1 MNYHSLMS
9 NDSYT
14 DSPGGRGRGS
24 RGRNSRRKERTR
36 ADMLAAARKVFAE
49 RGYHEA
55 SIAEITST
63 ADVGVGTFY
72 LHFRDKDEIFTT
84 LIEEGLQEIR
94 EQVGKHVLEQPDE
107 RRLSALIRL
116 TFHYAYAQRDL
127 FRIALTGER
136 RLTRGKFRAQDA
148 LIDGLTQI
156 FEAASQQ
163 GYLAEYDIS
172 LLARF
177 VTGIVM
183 QGIAWWF
190 EHDEPEPEVMTE
202 QVMLLL
208 KQGLPVR
215 LLAEDNRSL

>member
-1 MNYHSLMS
+1 
-9 NDSYT
+9 
-14 DSPGGRGRGS
+14 
-24 RGRNSRRKERTR
+24 
-36 ADMLAAARKVFAE
+36 MLVAARKVFAE

-55 SIAEITST
+55 SIAEITAT

-72 LHFRDKDEIFTT
+72 LHFRDKDEIFNT
-84 LIEEGLQEIR
+84 LIEEGLKEIR
-94 EQVGKHVLEQPDE
+94 EQVGSHMRKLPDE
-107 RRLSALIRL
+107 QQLGALLRL
-116 TFHYAYAQRDL
+116 TFRYAYAQRDL

-136 RLTRGKFRAQDA
+136 QLPGKFRAQNA

-183 QGIAWWF
+183 HGIAWWF

-208 KQGLPVR
+208 KQGLPARFLV
-215 LLAEDNRSL
+215 ENQQ

>member
-1 MNYHSLMS
+1 MR
-9 NDSYT
+9 NDSHPQENQAR
-14 DSPGGRGRGS
+14 SSHGRG
-24 RGRNSRRKERTR
+24 SRRKERTR

-49 RGYHEA
+49 RGYHET
-55 SIAEITST
+55 SIAEITRT

-84 LIEEGLQEIR
+84 LIEEGLNEIR
-94 EQVGKHVLEQPDE
+94 EQVGSHMRGLPEEQ
-107 RRLSALIRL
+107 RLSALIRL

-127 FRIALTGER
+127 FRIALTSER
-136 RLTRGKFRAQDA
+136 RLPGKFRAQDA
-148 LIDGLTQI
+148 LTDGLTQI
-156 FEAASQQ
+156 FEEASQQ

-208 KQGLPVR
+208 KHLQYPETGPK
-215 LLAEDNRSL
+215 

>member
-1 MNYHSLMS
+1 MK

-14 DSPGGRGRGS
+14 DSHGGREHGS
-24 RGRNSRRKERTR
+24 RGRGSRRKERTR
-36 ADMLAAARKVFAE
+36 ADVLAAARKVFAE

-84 LIEEGLQEIR
+84 LIEEGLNEIR
-94 EQVGKHVLEQPDE
+94 AQVGSHMRGLPDE
-107 RRLSALIRL
+107 QRLSALIRL

-136 RLTRGKFRAQDA
+136 RLPGKFRAQDA

-156 FEAASQQ
+156 FEEASQQ

-190 EHDEPEPEVMTE
+190 EHDEPQPEMMTE

-208 KQGLPVR
+208 KQGLPARFLV
-215 LLAEDNRSL
+215 EDKR

>member
-1 MNYHSLMS
+1 MKS
-9 NDSYT
+9 DSHI
-14 DSPGGRGRGS
+14 DASSGGRGS
-24 RGRNSRRKERTR
+24 RGRSSRRRERTR
-36 ADMLAAARKVFAE
+36 ADLLAAARKVFAE

-55 SIAEITST
+55 SIAEITAT

-72 LHFRDKDEIFTT
+72 LHFRDKDEIFNT
-84 LIEEGLQEIR
+84 LIEEGLKEIR
-94 EQVGKHVLEQPDE
+94 EQVDSHMRDLPDE
-107 RRLSALIRL
+107 QLLAALIRL

-136 RLTRGKFRAQDA
+136 RLPGKFRAQDA

-156 FEAASQQ
+156 FEIESQQ
-163 GYLAEYDIS
+163 GYLTEYDIP

-190 EHDEPEPEVMTE
+190 ENDEPGPEAMTE

-208 KQGLPVR
+208 QHLQYPEAGRK
-215 LLAEDNRSL
+215 

>member
-1 MNYHSLMS
+1 MNYHSFMK
-9 NDSYT
+9 NDSYSHT
-14 DSPGGRGRGS
+14 PEGQERSSQGRGS
-24 RGRNSRRKERTR
+24 RKRARTR
-36 ADMLAAARKVFAE
+36 ADMLTAARKVFAE

-55 SIAEITST
+55 SIAEITTT

-84 LIEEGLQEIR
+84 LIEEGLKEIR
-94 EQVGKHVLEQPDE
+94 EEVGNHMRGLPNEQ
-107 RRLSALIRL
+107 RLSSLIRL

-136 RLTRGKFRAQDA
+136 RLPGKFRAQDA

-156 FEAASQQ
+156 FEEASQQ

-208 KQGLPVR
+208 KHLQYPETGLK
-215 LLAEDNRSL
+215 